1 MTGHLLEAIKS
12 IREGILS
19 NDMSKIVKGFELL
32 TGESIENA
40 DNVDVTDNALHP
52 EVTAEQPPPNS
63 DEDDFIA
70 GTRSES
76 NASRSVVSSNRVN
89 KFVDDGTIDTAEAGY
104 EAIND
109 DVKPVARQRTSYK
122 KTKQK
127 CHVCGQE
134 EMVNPQHKRDF
145 YKCAK
150 CIGNR

>member
-19 NDMSKIVKGFELL
+19 NDMSKIAEGFELL
-32 TGESIENA
+32 TGESIEIP
-40 DNVDVTDNALHP
+40 DSP
-52 EVTAEQPPPNS
+52 EVIVEQSSPNS

-76 NASRSVVSSNRVN
+76 KASRSVVSSNRVN
-89 KFVDDGTIDTAEAGY
+89 KFVDDGTIDTSEAGY
-104 EAIND
+104 DAIND
-109 DVKPVARQRTSYK
+109 DVKPTARQRSSYK
-122 KTKQK
+122 KMKQK

>member
-19 NDMSKIVKGFELL
+19 NDMSKVVEGFELL
-32 TGESIENA
+32 TGESVLARLIEPLEA
-40 DNVDVTDNALHP
+40 SDNPA
-52 EVTAEQPPPNS
+52 PNS

-76 NASRSVVSSNRVN
+76 KASRSVVSSNRVN

-104 EAIND
+104 DTIND
-109 DVKPVARQRTSYK
+109 DVKPIARERASYK
-122 KTKQK
+122 KIKQK

-145 YKCAK
+145 YKCTK

>member
-19 NDMSKIVKGFELL
+19 NDMSKVVKGFELL
-32 TGESIENA
+32 TGESIESP
-40 DNVDVTDNALHP
+40 DSP
-52 EVTAEQPPPNS
+52 EVVVEQSSPDS

-76 NASRSVVSSNRVN
+76 TASRSVVSSNRVN

-104 EAIND
+104 DAIND

-122 KTKQK
+122 KMKQK

>member
-19 NDMSKIVKGFELL
+19 NDMSKIVEGFELL
-32 TGESIENA
+32 TGESVEISDSPA
-40 DNVDVTDNALHP
+40 
-52 EVTAEQPPPNS
+52 PNS

-70 GTRSES
+70 GTRGES
-76 NASRSVVSSNRVN
+76 KASRSVVSSNRVN

-104 EAIND
+104 DAIND
-109 DVKPVARQRTSYK
+109 DVKPIARERASYK
-122 KTKQK
+122 KIKQK
-127 CHVCGQE
+127 CHACGQE

-145 YKCAK
+145 YKRAK

>member
-19 NDMSKIVKGFELL
+19 NDMSKIAEGFELL
-32 TGESIENA
+32 TGESIEIP
-40 DNVDVTDNALHP
+40 DSP
-52 EVTAEQPPPNS
+52 EVIVEQSSPDS

-70 GTRSES
+70 GTRGES
-76 NASRSVVSSNRVN
+76 KASRSVVSSNRVN
-89 KFVDDGTIDTAEAGY
+89 KFVDDGTIDTTEAGY
-104 EAIND
+104 DAIND
-109 DVKPVARQRTSYK
+109 DVKPVARQRASYK
-122 KTKQK
+122 KMKQK

>member
-19 NDMSKIVKGFELL
+19 NDMSKVVKGFGLL
-32 TGESIENA
+32 TGESIEIP
-40 DNVDVTDNALHP
+40 DSP
-52 EVTAEQPPPNS
+52 EGVVEQPPPNS

-89 KFVDDGTIDTAEAGY
+89 KFVDDGTIDTTEAGY
-104 EAIND
+104 DAIND
-109 DVKPVARQRTSYK
+109 DVKPVARQRSSYK
-122 KTKQK
+122 KMKQK

>member
-19 NDMSKIVKGFELL
+19 NDMSKVVEGFELL
-32 TGESIENA
+32 TGESIEA
-40 DNVDVTDNALHP
+40 SDSPAL
-52 EVTAEQPPPNS
+52 NS
-63 DEDDFIA
+63 DKDDFIA
-70 GTRSES
+70 GTRSEPKA
-76 NASRSVVSSNRVN
+76 NRSVVSSNRVN

-104 EAIND
+104 DAIND
-109 DVKPVARQRTSYK
+109 DIKPTARQRASYK
-122 KTKQK
+122 KMKQK

-134 EMVNPQHKRDF
+134 DMVNPQHKRDF

>member
-19 NDMSKIVKGFELL
+19 NDMSKIAEGFELL
-32 TGESIENA
+32 TGESIEIP
-40 DNVDVTDNALHP
+40 DSP
-52 EVTAEQPPPNS
+52 EVIVEQSSPNS

-76 NASRSVVSSNRVN
+76 KASRSVVSSNRVN
-89 KFVDDGTIDTAEAGY
+89 KFVDDGTIDTSEAGY
-104 EAIND
+104 DAIND
-109 DVKPVARQRTSYK
+109 DVKPTARQRPSYK
-122 KTKQK
+122 KMKQK

>member
-19 NDMSKIVKGFELL
+19 NNMSKVVEGFELL
-32 TGESIENA
+32 TGESIEA
-40 DNVDVTDNALHP
+40 SDSPA
-52 EVTAEQPPPNS
+52 PNS
-63 DEDDFIA
+63 DKDDFIA

-76 NASRSVVSSNRVN
+76 KANRSVVSSNRVN

-104 EAIND
+104 DTIND
-109 DVKPVARQRTSYK
+109 DVKPIARERASYK
-122 KTKQK
+122 KMKQK

-134 EMVNPQHKRDF
+134 DMVNPQHKRDF

>member
-19 NDMSKIVKGFELL
+19 NDMSKIAEGFELL
-32 TGESIENA
+32 TGESIEIP
-40 DNVDVTDNALHP
+40 DSP
-52 EVTAEQPPPNS
+52 EVIVEQSSPNS

-76 NASRSVVSSNRVN
+76 KASRSVVSSYRVN
-89 KFVDDGTIDTAEAGY
+89 KFVDDGTIDTSEAGY
-104 EAIND
+104 DAIND
-109 DVKPVARQRTSYK
+109 DVKPTARQRSSYK
-122 KTKQK
+122 KMKQK

>member
-1 MTGHLLEAIKS
+1 MTGHLLEAIES

-19 NDMSKIVKGFELL
+19 NDMSKVVEGFGLL
-32 TGESIENA
+32 TGESIEIP
-40 DNVDVTDNALHP
+40 DSP
-52 EVTAEQPPPNS
+52 EGVVEQPPPNS

-89 KFVDDGTIDTAEAGY
+89 KFVDDGTIDTTEAGY
-104 EAIND
+104 DAIND
-109 DVKPVARQRTSYK
+109 DVKPVARQRSSYK
-122 KTKQK
+122 KMKQK

>member
-19 NDMSKIVKGFELL
+19 NDMSKVVEGFELL
-32 TGESIENA
+32 TGESILARLIEPLEA
-40 DNVDVTDNALHP
+40 SDNPA
-52 EVTAEQPPPNS
+52 PNS

-76 NASRSVVSSNRVN
+76 KASRSVVSSNRVN

-104 EAIND
+104 DAIND
-109 DVKPVARQRTSYK
+109 DVKPIARERASYK
-122 KTKQK
+122 KIKQK

>member
-19 NDMSKIVKGFELL
+19 NNMSKVVEGFELL
-32 TGESIENA
+32 TGESIEA
-40 DNVDVTDNALHP
+40 SDSPA
-52 EVTAEQPPPNS
+52 PNS

-76 NASRSVVSSNRVN
+76 KANRSVVSSNRVN

-104 EAIND
+104 DAIND
-109 DVKPVARQRTSYK
+109 DIKPTARQRASYK
-122 KTKQK
+122 KMKQK

-134 EMVNPQHKRDF
+134 DMVNPQHKRDF

>member
-1 MTGHLLEAIKS
+1 MTGHLLEAIKA

-19 NDMSKIVKGFELL
+19 NDMSKIAEGFELL
-32 TGESIENA
+32 TGESIEIP
-40 DNVDVTDNALHP
+40 DSP
-52 EVTAEQPPPNS
+52 EVIVEQSSPNS

-76 NASRSVVSSNRVN
+76 KASRSVVSSNRVN
-89 KFVDDGTIDTAEAGY
+89 KFVDDGTIDTSEAGY
-104 EAIND
+104 DAIND
-109 DVKPVARQRTSYK
+109 DVKPTARQRSSYK
-122 KTKQK
+122 KMKQK

-134 EMVNPQHKRDF
+134 EMVNPQHKRDL